1 MGNALRR
8 AKDMFTEEVAK
19 ITRRQEEFEATQLAK
34 QETVLNEVR
43 DRVGIQFSEES
54 SKR

>member
-8 AKDMFTEEVAK
+8 ARDMFKEEVAK

-34 QETVLNEVR
+34 QEAVLNEVR
-43 DRVGIQFSEES
+43 DRVDIQFSQEI